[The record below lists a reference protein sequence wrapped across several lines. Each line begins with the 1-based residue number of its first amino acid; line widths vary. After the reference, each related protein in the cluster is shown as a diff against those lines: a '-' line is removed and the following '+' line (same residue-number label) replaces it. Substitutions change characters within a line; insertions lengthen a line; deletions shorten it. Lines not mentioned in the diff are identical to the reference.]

1 MKNKKIDKEEPNVFK
16 IITLGDTYV
25 GKTSIFKKYIY
36 KSFGE
41 TKSTIGMNMFGKD
54 LTLENNEQIKLRL
67 IDTSGTERY
76 KALSKQ
82 YFKNADAVLFVFA
95 FDNSESFKNIKQW
108 INIYSEN
115 NQADVPKY
123 LIGNK
128 NDLEKNVSEV
138 DINEFLK
145 LNKDFKFKSIS
156 AKNDD
161 IKIDE
166 LFQEIGETLYKDL
179 LKYGDKKTKSIKIS
193 SSEDNKRSTCAISKC
208 FLD

>member
-1 MKNKKIDKEEPNVFK
+1 MKNKKIDKEEPNIFK
-16 IITLGDTYV
+16 IITLGDSYV

-36 KSFGE
+36 KSIGE
-41 TKSTIGMNMFGKD
+41 TISTIGMNMFGKD
-54 LTLENNEQIKLRL
+54 LILDNNKKITLRL
-67 IDTSGTERY
+67 IDTAGTERY

-82 YFKNADAVLFVFA
+82 YFKNTDAVLFVFA
-95 FDNSESFKNIKQW
+95 FDNIESFQNIKQW

-115 NQADVPKY
+115 NQTNVPKY

-128 NDLEKNVSEV
+128 NDLEKNVSDV
-138 DINEFLK
+138 DIKDFLK

-166 LFQEIGETLYKDL
+166 LFKEIGETLYQDF
-179 LKYGDKKTKSIKIS
+179 LKYGDKETKSIKIA